1 MIDQKRFLKELNEAG
16 VEFITGVP
24 DTLLNE
30 FCLEVSA
37 ALGKDKHVIAANEGN
52 ALALAAGYHL
62 ATGTVPLVY
71 MQNSGIGN
79 ALNPLIS
86 LTGKDVYSIPM
97 ILLIGWRG
105 DPSLNDHPQHVLQGK
120 LTPILMDD
128 LDIPYIIVENEG
140 DLPFEAAKWAVQT
153 ANENQSPVALI
164 ARKGVFERGEK
175 DDLSKLESP
184 FSLNREM
191 AMECILNSLPQD
203 SLYVATT
210 GRATRELHEVR
221 NLRGEGHENDFLNVG
236 AMGHT
241 SSIAAGIAIANNKR
255 VVVCLDGDGAA
266 IMHMGA
272 LVVNGDL
279 ELGNFIH
286 IILNNGVHESVGGQP
301 TVGQKVDFTSLA
313 EKSGYKTPGKAL
325 QTAEEIQEFLG
336 GVDLGNGPYLLD
348 VRIRKG
354 MRQDMP
360 PLKIDP
366 LQIKKLF
373 IEKNLKLL

>member
-30 FCLEVSA
+30 FCLEVA
-37 ALGKDKHVIAANEGN
+37 ASSGKNKHVIAANEGN

-62 ATGTVPLVY
+62 ATGTIPLVY

-86 LTGKDVYSIPM
+86 LTGKDVYSIPL

-105 DPSLNDHPQHVLQGK
+105 DPALNDHPQHVLQGK
-120 LTPILMDD
+120 LTLVLMDD
-128 LDIPYIIVENEG
+128 LEIPYKVVEDKD
-140 DLPFEAAKWAVQT
+140 DLPFEAINWAVKT
-153 ANENQSPVALI
+153 AGETQRPVALI

-175 DDLSKLESP
+175 EDLSKLESDLP
-184 FSLNREM
+184 LSRET
-191 AMECILNSLPQD
+191 AIQCILDSLPAD
-203 SLYVATT
+203 SIFVATT

-221 NLRGEGHENDFLNVG
+221 NLRKEGHENDFLNVG

-241 SSIAAGIAIANNKR
+241 SSIAVGMALANHKR
-255 VVVCLDGDGAA
+255 PVVCLDGDGAA

-272 LVVNGDL
+272 MVVNADL
-279 ELGNFIH
+279 KPGNLIH
-286 IILNNGVHESVGGQP
+286 IILNNGVHESVGGQS
-301 TVGQKVDFTSLA
+301 TVGLKVDFTTLA
-313 EKSGYKTPGKAL
+313 EKAGYNTPGKAL
-325 QTAEEIQEFLG
+325 QKAEDMQEFLG
-336 GVDLGNGPYLLD
+336 GAVVGKGPYFVDLH
-348 VRIRKG
+348 IRKG

-366 LQIKKLF
+366 LQIKQLF
-373 IEKNLKLL
+373 MEKNLKSG

>member
-1 MIDQKRFLKELNEAG
+1 M
-16 VEFITGVP
+16 
-24 DTLLNE
+24 
-30 FCLEVSA
+30 
-37 ALGKDKHVIAANEGN
+37 
-52 ALALAAGYHL
+52 